1 MDEVYG
7 KSPAL
12 VVLGDVVADNA
23 LPVDER
29 VFAHARVVE
38 ERLEENKE

>member
-1 MDEVYG
+1 MSDTYG

-12 VVLGDVVADNA
+12 GVLDDVVADNA

-38 ERLEENKE
+38 ERLEEKEE